1 MPDSTR
7 DLTPDPTRDL
17 PWWGLRQGRDR
28 QHAGHHGDDNNGM
41 GFEQRQ
47 SLLCQAPLD
56 DLNNTVPGP

>member
-1 MPDSTR
+1 
-7 DLTPDPTRDL
+7 L